1 MRLITV
7 RPRDWDGQGG
17 MSEDSSFTA
26 IPDRAYAA
34 MVDALQH
41 AVIDKGASKPT
52 RKASF
57 SALVALVNVGEIR
70 DTSTNS

>member
-7 RPRDWDGQGG
+7 RPREWEGQEG
-17 MSEDSSFTA
+17 MSEDPSFIA
-26 IPDRAYAA
+26 IPHCAYAA

-41 AVIDKGASKPT
+41 AVIDKGASKTT
-52 RKASF
+52 RKAAF
-57 SALVALVNVGEIR
+57 SALVALVNVGLIS